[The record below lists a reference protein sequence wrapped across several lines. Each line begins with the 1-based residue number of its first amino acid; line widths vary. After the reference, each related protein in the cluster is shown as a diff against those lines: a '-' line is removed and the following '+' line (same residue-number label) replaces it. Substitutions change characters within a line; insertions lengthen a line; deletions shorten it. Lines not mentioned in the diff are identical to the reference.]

1 MVGGSFPFGLPLT
14 APHVGDIMS
23 YLDHVGHI
31 RWEKSDFHKHGT
43 IAKYAIGECRCKK
56 CVDRWV
62 RWNPDS
68 GTQARTDNMRQLM
81 PTSRYRKRSRRG

>member
-1 MVGGSFPFGLPLT
+1 
-14 APHVGDIMS
+14 MS

-31 RWEKSDFHKHGT
+31 RWEKSDFRKHGT